1 MARVVRHC
9 RNKKALHWHV
19 DYLRQVMLPIEVW
32 YTYYPERREHQWA
45 EALASTYGLVPFK
58 GFGSSDC
65 SCYSHLFHVLNGP
78 EISVLRVKLSAQSDV
93 EVCAEG
99 IKINNCG
106 L

>member
-1 MARVVRHC
+1 MARVARHC

-19 DYLRQVMLPIEVW
+19 DYLRQIMLPIEVW
-32 YTYYPERREHQWA
+32 YTYDPERREHQWA

-58 GFGSSDC
+58 GFGSGDC
-65 SCYSHLFHVLNGP
+65 SCYSHLFHVLNRP
-78 EISVLRVKLSAQSDV
+78 EISVLRVKLSGQGDV

-99 IKINNCG
+99 IKINKCG